1 MNWFNNL
8 KIAKKLTI
16 SFLLVVILTGIVGII
31 GIVNIQ
37 NVEVV
42 DKELY
47 EMNTV
52 PLSNFGQAAMDF
64 HRIRVNLGQIIMEK
78 NKERRNEYF
87 VKLRQMDN
95 DMEKELLEFENSI
108 RSEEM
113 RQEFNHLKTIKGKWN
128 IAREEL
134 LSAVQE
140 GDDEKAYIMYTGIG
154 NALSLE
160 VSDSIDKLM
169 DLKTEDAKRKAGNNS
184 VVVKNAIHT
193 MLTLIVVTIMIASLL
208 AVFIT
213 KKITNPVNKVQ
224 LLMAKVEQGDLT
236 IQGQVDSEDEI
247 GLLMKSFNRLVSVM
261 HQMTKEIHDTTLILN
276 NSSTS
281 MLAVAETVAANS
293 EEMSAVV
300 AGANDAAIGI
310 TVGVKNAATAVL
322 ESSGNINMISVAT
335 EEISATI
342 DNLAASSEQASV
354 NLAQLNL
361 SVEQISG
368 GITVVSG
375 SARDVSSSVD
385 NVVVAVK
392 EINISLSDVGKNCEG
407 SINVAKEAEL
417 RAKETTII
425 IENLSSLS
433 KKIGKIVNLINDIA
447 DQTNMLALNAAIEAA
462 GAGDAG
468 RGFAVVASEVKEL
481 AKQTAGATDEIANQ
495 IETMQSE
502 MGDAV
507 LAVAGITEVIS
518 KINKNTN
525 NIAASVTEQ
534 SAVVSDISTA
544 IITAA
549 EKVNLI
555 TTEIGDIAENSRSM
569 AHSASET
576 SQGVREMARS
586 IGELSIT
593 AGDVA
598 KSIEN
603 ASVRMGDVSKTS
615 QEIAVNVEEISRSMG
630 EISKASNNTAIK
642 GAETSKAADEL
653 VEVSNKLG
661 YLAQRFKV

>member
-576 SQGVREMARS
+576 GQGVREMARS

-653 VEVSNKLG
+653 VDVSNKLG

>member
-16 SFLLVVILTGIVGII
+16 SFLLVVLLTGIVGII

-113 RQEFNHLKTIKGKWN
+113 RQEFNHLKTTKGKWN

-134 LSAVQE
+134 LAAVQE
-140 GDDEKAYIMYTGIG
+140 GDDEKAYVMYTGIG

-169 DLKTEDAKRKAGNNS
+169 DLKTEDAKRKAVTNS

-193 MLTLIVVTIMIASLL
+193 MVTLIVVTIMIASLL

-481 AKQTAGATDEIANQ
+481 AKQTAGATDEIASQ
-495 IETMQSE
+495 IETMQAD

-544 IITAA
+544 IIIAA

-630 EISKASNNTAIK
+630 EINKASNNTAIK

>member
-1 MNWFNNL
+1 MKWFNNL

-16 SFLLVVILTGIVGII
+16 SFLLLVVLAGIVGII

-37 NVEVV
+37 NVEFV

-52 PLSNFGQAAMDF
+52 PLSDFGQAAMDF

-78 NKERRNEYF
+78 NKEKRSEYF
-87 VKLRQMDN
+87 VNIRQIDN
-95 DMEKELLEFENSI
+95 DMERELSEFENSI

-134 LSAVQE
+134 LSAVQA
-140 GDDEKAYIMYTGIG
+140 GDDEKAYSLYTGIG
-154 NALSLE
+154 NVLSLE
-160 VSDSIDKLM
+160 LSDSIDKLM
-169 DLKTEDAKRKAGNNS
+169 DLKTEDARKKAENNS
-184 VVVKNAIHT
+184 VVVKQAIHI
-193 MLTLIVVTIMIASLL
+193 MLILIMVTIVIASVL
-208 AVFIT
+208 ALFIT
-213 KKITNPVNKVQ
+213 KKITNPVNKLQ
-224 LLMAKVEQGDLT
+224 LLMAQVEQGDLT
-236 IQGQVDSEDEI
+236 IRGQVDSEDEI
-247 GLLMKSFNRLVSVM
+247 GILMKSFNRLVNVM

-310 TVGVKNAATAVL
+310 TVGGKNAATAVL

-342 DNLAASSEQASV
+342 DSLAASSEQASV

-375 SARDVSSSVD
+375 SAKDVSNSVD

-425 IENLSSLS
+425 IEKLSSLS

-481 AKQTAGATDEIANQ
+481 AKQTAGATDDIASQ
-495 IETMQSE
+495 IETMQAE

-507 LAVAGITEVIS
+507 LAVAGITEVIT

-534 SAVVSDISTA
+534 SAVVGDISTA
-544 IITAA
+544 IIIAA

-615 QEIAVNVEEISRSMG
+615 QEIAINVEEISRSMG
-630 EISKASNNTAIK
+630 EIGKASNNTAIK